1 MLDIMIKQE
10 ELIKI
15 GQFRKP
21 HGIKGEIAFDFSND
35 AFDESD
41 CPFLICEMDGIFVPF
56 RLEEYRFKSNSS
68 ALVKLKNID
77 SEAKVKPLANK
88 EVYFPKEHID
98 STETEDYTW
107 DYFIGFSL
115 IDKQSVPIGAIV
127 AVDDSTLNTLF
138 VVERDNDEILI
149 PVHEEIIIRID
160 EGKKEIQVELP
171 EGILDLE

>member
-1 MLDIMIKQE
+1 MIKRE

-21 HGIKGEIAFDFSND
+21 HGIKGEITFDFSND

-41 CPFLICEMDGIFVPF
+41 CPFLVCEIDGIFVPF
-56 RLEEYRFKSNSS
+56 RLDEYRFKSNSS
-68 ALVKLKNID
+68 ALVKLNNID
-77 SEAKVKPLANK
+77 SEAKAKPLTNK
-88 EVYFPKEHID
+88 EVYFPKEQID
-98 STETEDYTW
+98 STPSDDDYTW

-115 IDKQSVPIGAIV
+115 IDKQSGKIGTIV

-138 VVERDNDEILI
+138 IVKQHKGEILI
-149 PVHEEIIIRID
+149 PAHEEMIIRID
-160 EGKKEIQVELP
+160 EEQKEIQVELP